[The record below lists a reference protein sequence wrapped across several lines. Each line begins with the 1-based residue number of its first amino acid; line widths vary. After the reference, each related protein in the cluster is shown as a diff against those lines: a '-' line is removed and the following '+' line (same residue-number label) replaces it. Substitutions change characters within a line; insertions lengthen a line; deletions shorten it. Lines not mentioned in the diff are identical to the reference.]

1 MSPASRQP
9 GAGRRQHAHSL
20 KRWSQHFHLF
30 AALRDNGRN
39 ATTPNSVQRIA
50 CVRMRGHTPTRSIPR
65 ELSTLED
72 SVCPR
77 ANSISFRKG
86 NAASEDRAHD
96 LRIMG
101 PTRCQLR
108 YHRTCDTLSESN
120 TVGMGR
126 RVAAAPDQAPL
137 RRHHPRTRPPT
148 RFAPAPFRCALFGN
162 STLLRRDCAASAL
175 CAAIALGGA
184 MLASCGIRAHDL
196 PLTERVLCQL
206 S

>member
-1 MSPASRQP
+1 MVRLDIGNAIANRQAS
-9 GAGRRQHAHSL
+9 
-20 KRWSQHFHLF
+20 
-30 AALRDNGRN
+30 
-39 ATTPNSVQRIA
+39 
-50 CVRMRGHTPTRSIPR
+50 VRKI
-65 ELSTLED
+65 
-72 SVCPR
+72 
-77 ANSISFRKG
+77 
-86 NAASEDRAHD
+86 AASEDRAHD

-101 PTRCQLR
+101 PARCQLR

>member
-1 MSPASRQP
+1 ME
-9 GAGRRQHAHSL
+9 
-20 KRWSQHFHLF
+20 
-30 AALRDNGRN
+30 
-39 ATTPNSVQRIA
+39 RI
-50 CVRMRGHTPTRSIPR
+50 RPI
-65 ELSTLED
+65 
-72 SVCPR
+72 
-77 ANSISFRKG
+77 N
-86 NAASEDRAHD
+86 NAAGEDQTHD

-196 PLTERVLCQL
+196 PLTERVLYQL

>member
-1 MSPASRQP
+1 MHHYRLLYVHFSV
-9 GAGRRQHAHSL
+9 AG
-20 KRWSQHFHLF
+20 
-30 AALRDNGRN
+30 
-39 ATTPNSVQRIA
+39 
-50 CVRMRGHTPTRSIPR
+50 
-65 ELSTLED
+65 
-72 SVCPR
+72 
-77 ANSISFRKG
+77 
-86 NAASEDRAHD
+86 EDRTHD

-120 TVGMGR
+120 KVGMGR

-196 PLTERVLCQL
+196 PLTERMLCQL
-206 S
+206 SERGAVLHSVI

>member
-1 MSPASRQP
+1 M
-9 GAGRRQHAHSL
+9 
-20 KRWSQHFHLF
+20 
-30 AALRDNGRN
+30 
-39 ATTPNSVQRIA
+39 
-50 CVRMRGHTPTRSIPR
+50 
-65 ELSTLED
+65 
-72 SVCPR
+72 
-77 ANSISFRKG
+77 
-86 NAASEDRAHD
+86 SEDRAHA

-126 RVAAAPDQAPL
+126 RVAAAPDQAPF